1 VNEQLFVMQIYTQ
14 SASYLLINKYLA
26 DFYEQTPLPERS
38 DIVVENKNSS
48 LQKQLNPL
56 SVWAIAFG
64 CIIGWG
70 SFINPGKK
78 FLPNS
83 GVAGTAIA
91 MLLGA
96 LVMIIIA
103 FSYSYMVPKHPK
115 AGGEFTFTK
124 ACFGKAPAY
133 LCGWFLVAAY
143 LTNVPMNSTAIGLIV
158 DGLDGTA
165 DILKFGFS
173 YSIAGFQVYLGEM
186 LFAMSILILFAVLNL
201 LGVKKAGY
209 VQTILACLLVFSVLT
224 LTVAAIISPKT
235 ELKNMSPIWGFDK
248 AGAVAAAANGTYTDM
263 DSFAKGGTTGI
274 LSSILATFAIAPWAF
289 VGFDT
294 IPQAA
299 EEFKFSYKKVSFIMI
314 IAIAF
319 GCFVYT
325 ANNTIAAAALSNW
338 PELIINAETTPWLL
352 LAAAEHLLGV
362 PGKVLVGV
370 AVSCAV
376 LSGIM
381 GFYMASSRLMYSMS
395 RDGYLPAF
403 FSKLDEK
410 RGVPKNAMLFC
421 LLISLC
427 GPILGR
433 EALGWFVDMS
443 AIGASIG
450 FGFTCMSALVTMNR
464 DHDSNLFRKI
474 MAVLGSIFSG
484 IFIVLQLIPIPGLSG
499 VHFGKESYWM
509 LIIWVV
515 LGVVF
520 YLCRNRQFDK
530 ETMQKR

>member
-1 VNEQLFVMQIYTQ
+1 MD
-14 SASYLLINKYLA
+14 NKQPAL
-26 DFYEQTPLPERS
+26 
-38 DIVVENKNSS
+38 K
-48 LQKQLNPL
+48 KQLNPL
-56 SVWAIAFG
+56 NVWAIAFG

-91 MLLGA
+91 MILGA

-103 FSYSYMVPKHPK
+103 FSYAYMVPKYPK

-124 ACFGKAPAY
+124 ACFGKTAAY

-158 DGLDGTA
+158 DGLDGGA
-165 DILKFGFS
+165 NILKFGFS
-173 YSIAGFQVYLGEM
+173 YEIAGFSVHLGEI
-186 LFAMSILILFAVLNL
+186 LLASGILILFAVLNM
-201 LGVKKAGY
+201 LGVKKAGI
-209 VQTILACLLVFSVLT
+209 VQTILATLLVGSVLI
-224 LTVAAIISPKT
+224 LTIAALISSKT
-235 ELKNMSPIWGFDK
+235 NLENIEPIWGFDK
-248 AGAVAAAANGTYTDM
+248 SAAVEAATNGQYTTI
-263 DSFAKGGTTGI
+263 DSFAKGGSTGI
-274 LSSILATFAIAPWAF
+274 TASILATFAIAPWAF

-314 IAIAF
+314 IAIIF
-319 GCFVYT
+319 GGFVYI

-338 PELIINAETTPWLL
+338 PDLIINSEGTPWLL

-381 GFYMASSRLMYSMS
+381 GFYMASSRLMFSMS

-403 FSKLDEK
+403 FGKLDEK
-410 RGVPKNAMLFC
+410 YGVPKNAMIFC

-450 FGFTCMSALVTMNR
+450 FGFTCLSTLVTLKR
-464 DHDSNLFRKI
+464 DGDGTLFKKI
-474 MAVLGSIFSG
+474 MAVIGALFSAA
-484 IFIVLQLIPIPGLSG
+484 FIVLQLIPIPGLSG
-499 VHFGKESYWM
+499 VHFGKESYIM
-509 LIIWVV
+509 LIIWIV
-515 LGVVF
+515 LGIIF
-520 YLCRNRQFDK
+520 YLFKGKQFDK
-530 ETMQKR
+530 NNE